1 MAKTRSDKDKDRHLN
16 NQLAELT
23 DQIMDGKIE
32 NIEDHEMD
40 NLELKTLA
48 KTISLMK
55 NGFEV
60 EVLDRNTNTSMKR
73 RINAEFHEM
82 AMNSEENW
90 MSRVFSWSNRRQMLS
105 VGFAVA
111 AILVIAVIVPYLGNS
126 GQDIVGAASGSI
138 KYIPI
143 ILLVIVAIIAAFWKG
158 K

>member
-1 MAKTRSDKDKDRHLN
+1 MAEIRPDKEKDRHLN

-23 DQIMDGKIE
+23 DQIMDGEIK

-40 NLELKTLA
+40 NLELKNLA

-55 NGFEV
+55 NSFEV

-82 AMNSEENW
+82 AISSEENW
-90 MSRVFSWSNRRQMLS
+90 ISRVFSWSNRRQILS
-105 VGFAVA
+105 IGFSVAV
-111 AILVIAVIVPYLGNS
+111 ILVIAVIVPYLGNS
-126 GQDIVGAASGSI
+126 GQDLLGAASGGIS
-138 KYIPI
+138 YIPI